1 MPVWKYSDKG
11 YLKVNDKRVT
21 DYAVD
26 ESKTDG
32 DIEVINFT
40 KYMPYT
46 LNHFINMNLKKETKN
61 KFNGIQFL
69 KLITNY

>member
-1 MPVWKYSDKG
+1 MIKK
-11 YLKVNDKRVT
+11 VT

-26 ESKTDG
+26 KSKPDG

-46 LNHFINMNLKKETKN
+46 LDLTFYRHEFEKHKGHIKGYT
-61 KFNGIQFL
+61 FL
-69 KLITNY
+69 DIIKTY